1 MNGDGENES
10 WLTGWEQECA
20 DEIEEQPDYEQSFVT
35 ETDNSHRKI
44 WTAFQ
49 DSATAIAQLY
59 RGRSVITRNCLFFNG
74 LCSNRGR
81 FCSDIFLR
89 LY

>member
-1 MNGDGENES
+1 MNGGDGDNET
-10 WLTGWEQECA
+10 WLSGWEQECA
-20 DEIEEQPDYEQSFVT
+20 HEIEEQPDYEQTFVT

-59 RGRSVITRNCLFFNG
+59 RGSVRY
-74 LCSNRGR
+74 SGR
-81 FCSDIFLR
+81 VVIFILGV
-89 LY
+89 LL

>member
-1 MNGDGENES
+1 MNGDGDNET
-10 WLTGWEQECA
+10 WLSGWEQECA

-49 DSATAIAQLY
+49 ESATAIAQLY
-59 RGRSVITRNCLFFNG
+59 RGKAAKGGAGFG
-74 LCSNRGR
+74 
-81 FCSDIFLR
+81 
-89 LY
+89 

>member
-1 MNGDGENES
+1 MNGDGDNET

-20 DEIEEQPDYEQSFVT
+20 DEIEEQPDYEQTFVS
-35 ETDNSHRKI
+35 ETDSSHRKI

-59 RGRSVITRNCLFFNG
+59 RGSVLLRNKLFLTG
-74 LCSNRGR
+74 VLLWA
-81 FCSDIFLR
+81 FL
-89 LY
+89 LPTFS